1 MRVHRSPLL
10 FLCLGFGAVC
20 ATLLAQEPLPPVY
33 FNHITIFLSPAA
45 YAAIRESPFL
55 QNEFSAFHERTVQ
68 RDGGKWSY
76 TGIFITGQHTY
87 LEFFQAG
94 QGAPFGTTIAGQ
106 IVFNMWIDD
115 RTQLPRFRDRLA
127 AESSATLL
135 IDTARNAQN
144 ATTYDA
150 VVSPGG
156 PASDFGLN
164 LRVDTYIKGYY
175 PDGITREKR
184 IGEGFR
190 AERQLHD
197 ITGFTLTVDEQER
210 RRLIQQFRAY
220 SYHMNT
226 EGANQIVSGPE
237 ITFTFV
243 RAKLNAPRTLTI
255 DFSVNHSTSG
265 ERTDRLGEGG
275 DIQLKVALGP
285 GCLLSQTPRERGRIN
300 SFLP

>member
-1 MRVHRSPLL
+1 MMHGRRTLL
-10 FLCLGFGAVC
+10 LILGLGLPVVF

-45 YAAIRESPFL
+45 YEALHHSPFL

-94 QGAPFGTTIAGQ
+94 EGAPFGTTIAGQ

-127 AESSATLL
+127 AESGATLL

-144 ATTYDA
+144 VPTYDA

-156 PASDFGLN
+156 PASDFGPGM
-164 LRVDTYIKGYY
+164 RVGTYIKGYY
-175 PDGITREKR
+175 PDGITRAER
-184 IGEGFR
+184 IGNGFL

-197 ITGFTLTVDEQER
+197 ITGFTLTVDEEER
-210 RRLIQQFRAY
+210 KRLIQQFRAY
-220 SYHMNT
+220 SYDVKA
-226 EGANQIVSGPE
+226 EDANQIVSGPE

-243 RAKLNAPRTLTI
+243 PAKPNAPRTLTI
-255 DFSVNHSTSG
+255 DCSLNHATAG
-265 ERTDRLGEGG
+265 EQTHRLGEGG
-275 DIQLKVALGP
+275 DIRTQG
-285 GCLLSQTPRERGRIN
+285 N
-300 SFLP
+300 SATWVFAFPNTQ